1 MRIFTQRTRRHQS
14 PQQSFWSDWQQPC
27 VMEAPEFCAIITS
40 LKSSAKLGAYGM
52 NLENNQEEPKAL
64 AKHYCFCPRQF
75 MKRQNRLT
83 ARKLVAPL
91 VLALAIVSVQP
102 GVSSSNGDL
111 FLRLQTTRDALLTQE
126 RDIRKSYDDVTRQID
141 ELRQKQ
147 ALLDSYLTQTRNAIR
162 DVERAMGSAQ

>member
-1 MRIFTQRTRRHQS
+1 
-14 PQQSFWSDWQQPC
+14 
-27 VMEAPEFCAIITS
+27 
-40 LKSSAKLGAYGM
+40 M
-52 NLENNQEEPKAL
+52 NLENNTEEPKAL
-64 AKHYCFCPRQF
+64 AKHYCFSPRQLADW
-75 MKRQNRLT
+75 QNRLIG
-83 ARKLVAPL
+83 RRLVGPL

>member
-1 MRIFTQRTRRHQS
+1 
-14 PQQSFWSDWQQPC
+14 
-27 VMEAPEFCAIITS
+27 
-40 LKSSAKLGAYGM
+40 
-52 NLENNQEEPKAL
+52 
-64 AKHYCFCPRQF
+64 

-91 VLALAIVSVQP
+91 VLAVAIVSVQP